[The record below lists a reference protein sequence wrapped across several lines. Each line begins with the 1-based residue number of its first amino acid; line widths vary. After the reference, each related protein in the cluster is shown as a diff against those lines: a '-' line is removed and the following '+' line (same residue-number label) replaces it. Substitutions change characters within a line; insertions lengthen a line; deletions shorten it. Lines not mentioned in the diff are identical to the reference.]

1 VRDYS
6 EKRGA
11 REARESVDRK
21 PVAKN
26 RPRKEPGGISFLL
39 SVLALLIAFGAG
51 VGTGWFVFRGPR
63 KAAPVPVAQAAK
75 KDEPAPAPAQPQ
87 PDAPL
92 TFYKT
97 LAGGKGA
104 IGTGMNLKKPEP
116 GVSVPRESKA
126 GAPAA
131 PPVPEPAAP
140 ASVPADPAPPVAA
153 PAAAPASA
161 PAKPDASAH
170 FVVQVA
176 SYREKQEALTVQSKL
191 AAKGIAA
198 YLVESKV
205 ADKGVW
211 YRLRV
216 GRHLSRGEAGELAGK
231 SGKGAIVV
239 PE

>member
-1 VRDYS
+1 MRDYS

-11 REARESVDRK
+11 REVRESIERK

-26 RPRKEPGGISFLL
+26 RPRKEPGGMFALL
-39 SVLALLIAFGAG
+39 SVLVLLCTFGAG
-51 VGTGWFVFRGPR
+51 VFTGWFVFRGPR
-63 KAAPVPVAQAAK
+63 KAAPVAVAQTAK
-75 KDEPAPAPAQPQ
+75 KEEPAPAPAQPK

-97 LAGGKGA
+97 LSVGGKGA

-116 GVSVPRESKA
+116 GQSALHEPPV
-126 GAPAA
+126 GAPGTHEPSQPASA
-131 PPVPEPAAP
+131 PEATPAAP
-140 ASVPADPAPPVAA
+140 AASVS
-153 PAAAPASA
+153 APASDA
-161 PAKPDASAH
+161 ASAKSESAAR

-176 SYREKQEALTVQSKL
+176 SYREKQEAVTAQAKL
-191 AAKGIAA
+191 SAKGVAA
-198 YLVESKV
+198 YLVESHV

-216 GRHLSRGEAGELAGK
+216 GRHLTRAEAGELAGK
-231 SGKGAIVV
+231 TGKGSIVV